1 MKANTEILWLAF
13 SILDK
18 DYEPNIT
25 PQKRFYFNK
34 FGKASAHTVDIGN
47 FRFP

>member
-25 PQKRFYFNK
+25 PQKRFYSNK
-34 FGKASAHTVDIGN
+34 FGKDVT
-47 FRFP
+47 

>member
-34 FGKASAHTVDIGN
+34 VGKNVTG
-47 FRFP
+47 

>member
-18 DYEPNIT
+18 DYKPNIT

-34 FGKASAHTVDIGN
+34 FGKKTTVAN
-47 FRFP
+47 RNCK